1 MRLATTC
8 AAAVGTLALA
18 SWGQP
23 KGDRGEA
30 ATPAPETKVHPSVD
44 RLLEKGSGAV
54 RVWVFLSDKG
64 VTDEAAALRDLEK
77 TFSAR
82 AIERRRLRRTA
93 PGLFDERDLPVHEG
107 YVEAIEETGAGV
119 RVRSRWLNG
128 ASVLATCEQVRE
140 IARFDFVEKIQLVR
154 RAAQAMAPQSISAPV
169 SEAISFYGLSQA
181 QLTQINVPALHAA
194 GHTGQG
200 VIVGALDTGFVYTHN
215 AFNYPGHPIQIH
227 ATYDFLNGDSNVG
240 IEPGDH
246 PLQHEHGTQVLGTM
260 AAYAPGVLVG
270 SAFDASYILAKVE
283 DYEFEYLAEEDMFVA
298 GVEFIESA
306 GGDVATSSVVI
317 YNTYAQDQL
326 DGLTSV
332 MTIGYNAATVN
343 GVHCCQ
349 GAGNQ
354 GHDANPS
361 TSTLLPPS
369 DGFKVITLG
378 SVDSAGASAWF
389 TSDGPTADGRVK
401 PELMARGVLV
411 RTVYPHNNTQYQEV
425 SGASFAT
432 PTTAGAVACLV
443 QAHPEWTV
451 DQMRWALTHTA
462 EDWVANQTHDP
473 LYIRGYG
480 VIDSL
485 AAAGSAP
492 PSPGDLDGDGVV
504 GVIDLLALL
513 GAWGPCAAPCP
524 PWCAADLDSDCAVG
538 IIDFLNVLI
547 HWG

>member
-1 MRLATTC
+1 MQYAATC
-8 AAAVGTLALA
+8 AAAIGTLALA
-18 SWGQP
+18 TWGLP
-23 KGDRGEA
+23 PTGA
-30 ATPAPETKVHPSVD
+30 ARAAPTPAGAKVHPSVD
-44 RLLEKGSGAV
+44 RQLDASAAAV
-54 RVWVFLSDKG
+54 RVWVFFADKG
-64 VTDEAAALRDLEK
+64 PIDEAAALRELEQSF
-77 TFSAR
+77 TAR

-93 PGLFDERDLPVHEG
+93 PGVFDARDLPVHEE
-107 YVEAIEETGAGV
+107 YVRAIEATGAAI

-128 ASVLATCEQVRE
+128 ASVLATCGQVRE

-154 RAAQAMAPQSISAPV
+154 RAGHRGPPAATSAPDGQG
-169 SEAISFYGLSQA
+169 IGFYGLSQA
-181 QLTQINVPALHAA
+181 QLDLINVPALHAA
-194 GHTGQG
+194 GYTGQG
-200 VIVGALDTGFVYTHN
+200 VIVGALDTGFVYTHD
-215 AFNYPGHPIQIH
+215 AFNHPGHAIQVYG
-227 ATYDFLNGDSNVG
+227 TYDFLNGDSNVG

-283 DYEFEYLAEEDMFVA
+283 DYATEYLAEEDMFVA
-298 GVEFIESA
+298 GVEFIESS

-317 YNTYAQDQL
+317 YDTYAQDQL

-332 MTIGYNAATVN
+332 MTIGYNTATAN

-354 GHDANPS
+354 GHDADPA

-369 DGFKVITLG
+369 DGFKVITVG
-378 SVDSAGASAWF
+378 SVDSAGETAWF

-411 RTVYPHNNTQYQEV
+411 RTVYPHNDTQYQEV

-432 PTTAGAVACLV
+432 PTTAGAVACLA
-443 QAHPEWTV
+443 QAHPDWTV

-462 EDWVANQTHDP
+462 DYWVANESHDP
-473 LYIRGYG
+473 LFIRGYG
-480 VIDSL
+480 VLDAHGAAL
-485 AAAGSAP
+485 AAP

-504 GVIDLLALL
+504 GVVDLLAVL

-538 IIDFLNVLI
+538 IIDFLTVLI